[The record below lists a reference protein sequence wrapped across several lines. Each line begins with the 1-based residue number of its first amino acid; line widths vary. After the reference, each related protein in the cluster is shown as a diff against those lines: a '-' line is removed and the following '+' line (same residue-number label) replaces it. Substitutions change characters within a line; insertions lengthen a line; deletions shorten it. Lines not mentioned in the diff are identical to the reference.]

1 MTDPADAPPRVLLV
15 EDDAAIEALL
25 RQILEDEGFAVSSH
39 SDLRGA
45 RAAVDADALP
55 DLAVID
61 YQLPDGVGTD
71 LCKRLRSRGVPCIV
85 VSAYSRSLEPAIE
98 VRADAWIAKPFEMGD
113 VVNAVRELLTPSGA
127 LVSRLGKPGNPPRVL
142 RLEP

>member
-1 MTDPADAPPRVLLV
+1 MTDAAEAPPTVLLV
-15 EDDAAIEALL
+15 EDDAAIEALI
-25 RQILEDEGFAVSSH
+25 RQILEDEGFAVVAR

-45 RAAVDADALP
+45 REAVDGLGLP

-71 LCKRLRSRGVPCIV
+71 LCRSLRGRGVPCLV
-85 VSAYSRSLEPAIE
+85 VSAYTRSLEPAIE
-98 VRADAWIAKPFEMGD
+98 VKADAWIAKPFETAD

-127 LVSRLGKPGNPPRVL
+127 LISRLGAPGDPPKVL
-142 RLEP
+142 RLES

>member
-1 MTDPADAPPRVLLV
+1 MTDAPEGPPTVLVV
-15 EDDAAIEALL
+15 EDDAAIEVLL
-25 RQILEDEGFAVSSH
+25 RQILEDEGFAVV
-39 SDLRGA
+39 A
-45 RAAVDADALP
+45 RAELRAAREAVDTLGLP

-71 LCKRLRSRGVPCIV
+71 LCRPLRARGVPCLV
-85 VSAYSRSLEPAIE
+85 VSAYTRSLEPAIE
-98 VRADAWIAKPFEMGD
+98 SKADAWIAKPFDTAD

-127 LVSRLGKPGNPPRVL
+127 LISRLGAPGDPPKVL